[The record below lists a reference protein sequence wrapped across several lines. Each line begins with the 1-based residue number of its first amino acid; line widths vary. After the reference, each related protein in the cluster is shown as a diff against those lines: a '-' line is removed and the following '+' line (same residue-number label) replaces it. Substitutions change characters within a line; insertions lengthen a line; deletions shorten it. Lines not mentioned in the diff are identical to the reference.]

1 MDGVRSEVYAY
12 KKKCHVFCNR
22 SQRFYHSRYLY
33 FRAHGTTSRSCSSSN
48 TRRDPA
54 HIPYTPNGKPLS
66 TPPSPPLAYETYATA
81 PATGVVAVSK
91 TAYPDQ
97 SRQSS
102 PPTICVRVSI
112 DERRHQVVCTSC
124 GREYLQQEMEAVFGD
139 VLCSLHTMPLCCQR
153 RRRKS
158 KTSL

>member
-1 MDGVRSEVYAY
+1 MDGLRSEVYAH
-12 KKKCHVFCNR
+12 KRKCHVSCSR
-22 SQRFYHSRYLY
+22 SQRSYHPRYLCC
-33 FRAHGTTSRSCSSSN
+33 RAYGTTSRSCSSSN
-48 TRRDPA
+48 TRRNPA
-54 HIPYTPNGKPLS
+54 HIPYTTNGNPLS
-66 TPPSPPLAYETYATA
+66 TPPSPPLAHETYATA
-81 PATGVVAVSK
+81 PATGVVASK

-102 PPTICVRVSI
+102 PLTICVRVLI
-112 DERRHQVVCTSC
+112 DERRPQVVCTSC